1 MQGIQDKKNAMDHL
15 RTHQTYPS
23 TKAELVA
30 QCNRLSDFSDADKK
44 WFEENLP
51 EKTYNS
57 AEEVMMALGWR
68 KEDMEEGAHMQM

>member
-1 MQGIQDKKNAMDHL
+1 MHDKKMAMDHL
-15 RTHQTYPS
+15 KTHQSYPA

-30 QCNRLSDFSDADKK
+30 ECNMLSDFSKEDKK

-57 AEEVMMALGWR
+57 AEDVMIAIGWR
-68 KEDMEEGAHMQM
+68 KEDMMGDSHMQM